1 MPTTQILPQPPS
13 TQGSNLSATDYLWML
28 IVQNLAPLY
37 EVDTSKG
44 SYSENA
50 PPAGVG
56 ASGQSGQCKEITYV
70 KTSGDANIF
79 TLNGVQGG
87 PLTLKL
93 QYSFLKIKSDGTN
106 WYPDSAAGGGSG
118 AVSSVF
124 GRTGAVVAVGG
135 DYTVAKVTG
144 AAPLASPA
152 LTGVPTAPTAA
163 PATNT
168 TQLATTAFVQA
179 AIPAALNFA
188 DMETPAGTLDG
199 VNKVFTLAHAP
210 NPAAS
215 LQLFNGL
222 MQQAGGND
230 YTLAGN
236 TITFTAAPTVGST
249 LLAWY
254 RY

>member
-28 IVQNLAPLY
+28 IVQGLEPLY

-50 PPAGVG
+50 PPAGL
-56 ASGQSGQCKEITYV
+56 ASATGQSAQAKEITYV
-70 KTSGDANIF
+70 KTSADGNVF
-79 TLNGVQGG
+79 TLKGVQGG
-87 PLTLKL
+87 PYTLGA
-93 QYSFLKIKSDGTN
+93 QYSSLKIKSDGTN
-106 WYPDSAAGGGSG
+106 WW
-118 AVSSVF
+118 
-124 GRTGAVVAVGG
+124 
-135 DYTVAKVTG
+135 
-144 AAPLASPA
+144 LAS
-152 LTGVPTAPTAA
+152 LTASAVPG
-163 PATNT
+163 
-168 TQLATTAFVQA
+168 
-179 AIPAALNFA
+179 ALNFA
-188 DMETPAGTLDG
+188 DEETPAGAIDG
-199 VNKVFTLAHAP
+199 VNKVFTLGHTP

-222 MQQAGGND
+222 MQKPGGND

-236 TITFTAAPTVGST
+236 TITFTAAPSVGST